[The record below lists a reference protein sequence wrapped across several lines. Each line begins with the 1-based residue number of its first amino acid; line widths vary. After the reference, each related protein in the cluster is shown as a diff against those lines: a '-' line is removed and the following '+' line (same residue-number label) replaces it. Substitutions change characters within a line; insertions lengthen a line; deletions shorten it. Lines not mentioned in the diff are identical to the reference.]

1 MAFDNR
7 DIKPR
12 KKSYYPFSK
21 NYPGRRSG
29 TSYAIGESRTRKKKE
44 KRKKIF
50 FSVFL
55 VFFFV
60 LVFIIAAVSINL
72 SKKPYEHELTG
83 VPAEYDGKLRALY
96 MPDDVLDGGIA
107 FDLFKTELT
116 ETKANAV
123 VIDFKTKDGYL
134 NYVSSVGT
142 ANDIGAS
149 SKAYQNAFATIDR
162 LKSAGY
168 KIIARIYCYE
178 DSVAASHLGAAAAV
192 TNSDGTLWLDNS
204 AQHDGEPWL
213 NPYSPVAEKYLLSI
227 VSEISSL
234 GVDAV
239 ILDSVEFPES
249 IYLDKAVFS
258 GEEKSIE
265 SRNAVLH
272 SFIEKVKNVLGD
284 KPLCVMLSA
293 ADALGGNTARYDGSL
308 FDSAADFVAVD
319 FRKSAQR
326 DGFAYGEKT
335 YSAETT
341 DEKALVTDCIPLL
354 SSKLDENYQTGGFIP
369 VIDDSSIISELDSRN
384 VNNYVLFVEG

>member
-1 MAFDNR
+1 M
-7 DIKPR
+7 
-12 KKSYYPFSK
+12 
-21 NYPGRRSG
+21 
-29 TSYAIGESRTRKKKE
+29 
-44 KRKKIF
+44 
-50 FSVFL
+50 
-55 VFFFV
+55 
-60 LVFIIAAVSINL
+60 
-72 SKKPYEHELTG
+72 
-83 VPAEYDGKLRALY
+83 
-96 MPDDVLDGGIA
+96 
-107 FDLFKTELT
+107 
-116 ETKANAV
+116 
-123 VIDFKTKDGYL
+123 
-134 NYVSSVGT
+134 
-142 ANDIGAS
+142 
-149 SKAYQNAFATIDR
+149 
-162 LKSAGY
+162 
-168 KIIARIYCYE
+168 
-178 DSVAASHLGAAAAV
+178 
-192 TNSDGTLWLDNS
+192 
-204 AQHDGEPWL
+204 
-213 NPYSPVAEKYLLSI
+213 SI

-284 KPLCVMLSA
+284 KPLCVML
-293 ADALGGNTARYDGSL
+293 TARYDGSL

-384 VNNYVLFVEG
+384 VNNYVLFGEG

>member
-1 MAFDNR
+1 M
-7 DIKPR
+7 
-12 KKSYYPFSK
+12 
-21 NYPGRRSG
+21 
-29 TSYAIGESRTRKKKE
+29 
-44 KRKKIF
+44 
-50 FSVFL
+50 
-55 VFFFV
+55 
-60 LVFIIAAVSINL
+60 
-72 SKKPYEHELTG
+72 
-83 VPAEYDGKLRALY
+83 
-96 MPDDVLDGGIA
+96 
-107 FDLFKTELT
+107 
-116 ETKANAV
+116 
-123 VIDFKTKDGYL
+123 
-134 NYVSSVGT
+134 
-142 ANDIGAS
+142 
-149 SKAYQNAFATIDR
+149 
-162 LKSAGY
+162 
-168 KIIARIYCYE
+168 
-178 DSVAASHLGAAAAV
+178 
-192 TNSDGTLWLDNS
+192 
-204 AQHDGEPWL
+204 
-213 NPYSPVAEKYLLSI
+213 
-227 VSEISSL
+227 SEISSL

-319 FRKSAQR
+319 FRKSSQR

-341 DEKALVTDCIPLL
+341 DEKSLVTDCIPLL

-384 VNNYVLFVEG
+384 VNNYVLFGEG